1 MGISRLPT
9 RLSSLDNQI
18 HCTKKHKIMV
28 SSKLSAISFLLVSSA
43 YGYRNNKW
51 KQMYNARRSS
61 SIEKTDIE
69 DHITMHKIIIDTRT
83 AEEREEYEVESL
95 LVDLDEKPTYVIVDY
110 DNFYQGNRF
119 FDSFKKGSE
128 WYNSDNDGHDIDIFP
143 DLEQGTSQLPAEMAE
158 IGSDILLLCGQRSC
172 GCRWNLM
179 WMHGFRGHHY
189 YNSNVN
195 YYIAS
200 LDQEE

>member
-1 MGISRLPT
+1 
-9 RLSSLDNQI
+9 
-18 HCTKKHKIMV
+18 MV
-28 SSKLSAISFLLVSSA
+28 SSKLSAISFLLASTASA
-43 YGYRNNKW
+43 YGGYRSNKW

-61 SIEKTDIE
+61 SIGKADIE
-69 DHITMHKIIIDTRT
+69 DHIAMHKIIIDTRT
-83 AEEREEYEVESL
+83 ADEREEFEVESL
-95 LVDLDEKPTYVIVDY
+95 LVDLEEQPTYVIVDY

-128 WYNSDNDGHDIDIFP
+128 WYNSDNDGHDVDIFP
-143 DLEQGTSQLPAEMAE
+143 TLEQGTSKLPDDMANM
-158 IGSDILLLCGQRSC
+158 GSDILLLCGQRSC

-200 LDQEE
+200 LDQDEE